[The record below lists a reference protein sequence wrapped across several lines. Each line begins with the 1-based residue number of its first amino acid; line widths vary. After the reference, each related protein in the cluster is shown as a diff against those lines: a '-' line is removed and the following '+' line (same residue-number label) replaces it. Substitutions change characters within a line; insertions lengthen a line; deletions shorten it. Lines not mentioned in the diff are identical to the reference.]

1 MKPLVLLFPLMLVA
15 CSAPTPPDAAPP
27 PVTNA
32 AIADATAGQ
41 AVDSA
46 LLGRYH
52 WQLDQATDAD
62 GQRIDALLVR
72 PEHPVQ
78 LDFADSR
85 IQISNTCNSMSGGFS
100 IDGGQLQVDRL
111 AQTMM
116 ACADP
121 ALAALDDAVGDRLA
135 DPATIASQQDGD
147 SAQLTLTTTSGDVL
161 VFVGK
166 PTAETRYGSEG
177 EQVFLEVAA
186 QTKPCNHPL
195 IPDKSCLQVRE
206 RTYDENGLVV
216 GTPGEWEPLYQDIEG
231 YTHEPGIRNVLRLKQ
246 FTIANPPADGSSI
259 AYVLDMV
266 VESERVTP

>member
-1 MKPLVLLFPLMLVA
+1 MKPLMLLFPLMLAA
-15 CSAPTPPDAAPP
+15 CSAPTPPDAPQPP
-27 PVTNA
+27 ATNA
-32 AIADATAGQ
+32 PVADAVVEQT
-41 AVDSA
+41 VDAA

-52 WQLDQATDAD
+52 WQLDQATDTN
-62 GQRIDALLVR
+62 GQRIDALLAR
-72 PEHPVQ
+72 PEQPVQ
-78 LDFADSR
+78 LDFTDDR
-85 IQISNTCNSMSGGFS
+85 IQISNTCNAMSGGFS
-100 IDGGQLQVDRL
+100 IDGEHLQVDRL

-135 DPATIASQQDGD
+135 DPATIAVQQDGD
-147 SAQLTLTTTSGDVL
+147 TAQLTLTTTSGDVL
-161 VFVGK
+161 IFVGK

-186 QTKPCNHPL
+186 QTKPCDHPM
-195 IPDKSCLQVRE
+195 IADKSCLQVRKLS
-206 RTYDENGLVV
+206 YDENGLAT

-231 YTHEPGIRNVLRLKQ
+231 YTHEPGIRNVVRLKQ
-246 FTIANPPADGSSI
+246 FTIVNPPADGSSI